1 MQYKR
6 IEKPE
11 ELASAIELLLDG
23 SKEARLHKKLHTVL
37 LVARHP
43 DNNCSEV
50 ARQLGYSTHTVAR
63 WVRSVRDGDGFALSE
78 LKDKEKP
85 GRKKRLTTK
94 QLNIIYNVLKNH
106 PKEYGKKK
114 WTGKLLSE
122 YIYKEFKVE
131 LQVRQCQKI
140 IKSRKLNL

>member
-1 MQYKR
+1 MQFNR
-6 IEKPE
+6 IEKSE
-11 ELASAIELLLDG
+11 ELASAIELFLDS

-63 WVRSVRDGDGFALSE
+63 WVRSVCNDDGFTLSE

-85 GRKKRLTTK
+85 GRKKRLTPK
-94 QLNIIYNVLKNH
+94 QLSIIYDVLEKH
-106 PKEYGKKK
+106 PKGYSKKK
-114 WTGKLLSE
+114 WTGKELSE
-122 YIYKEFKVE
+122 YIFKEFKVE

-140 IKSRKLNL
+140 IKSRKSNL

>member
-1 MQYKR
+1 MQYHR
-6 IEKPE
+6 IEKSL
-11 ELASAIELLLDG
+11 ELASSIESLLD
-23 SKEARLHKKLHTVL
+23 SNKEGRLYKKLYTVL

-63 WVRSVRDGDGFALSE
+63 WVRSVCGDNGFNLAE

-85 GRKKRLTTK
+85 GRKKRLTPD
-94 QLNIIYNVLKNH
+94 QLSIINNVLEKP
-106 PKEYGKKK
+106 PKESTNKK
-114 WTGKLLSE
+114 WTGQLLSN
-122 YIYKEFKVE
+122 YINKEFKVE

-140 IKSRKLNL
+140 IRSKQHDK